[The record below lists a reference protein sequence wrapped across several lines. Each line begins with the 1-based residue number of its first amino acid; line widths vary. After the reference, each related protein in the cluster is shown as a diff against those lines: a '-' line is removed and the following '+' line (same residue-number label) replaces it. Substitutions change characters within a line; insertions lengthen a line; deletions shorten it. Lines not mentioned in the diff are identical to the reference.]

1 MRSEGTRND
10 SSGRRSGVAEIF
22 QQLINALLLGCTYT
36 LIAIGF
42 NLFFGA
48 LNVVHFSH
56 GDVCILGAFMTLIL
70 YGLAKLLGLVT
81 FLPGYVFVPLLILMA
96 MVLTGLIGTFF
107 ERVVIRPFRYAPLL
121 MVLVATV
128 ALGMVVRETVRLS
141 FPHGSN
147 PQIFPRI
154 LPQTSFQW
162 EGVLIRLDSLIIFG
176 TTIFLISMMFLFIKR
191 TRIGAAIRA
200 VSQDTEA
207 AAMMG
212 INIDRTV
219 AVTFLIG
226 SVLGAI
232 AGILIGAYNNIIRF
246 DMGLMGGVKG
256 FSAAVVGGLG
266 NVYGAI
272 IGGLILGF
280 VETFAAAFIP
290 GGTPYTDVF
299 AFLVVIFFL
308 IFKPSGILGEKV
320 YEKV

>member
-1 MRSEGTRND
+1 L
-10 SSGRRSGVAEIF
+10 AEIF
-22 QQLINALLLGCTYT
+22 QQCINALLLGCTYT
-36 LIAIGF
+36 LIAVGF

-56 GDVCILGAFMTLIL
+56 GDVCILGAFVILIL
-70 YGLAKLLGLVT
+70 YSTAKSLGFLASIP
-81 FLPGYVFVPLLILMA
+81 LPIFVPFLIVIV
-96 MVLTGLIGTFF
+96 MVLTGIIGVFF
-107 ERVVIRPFRYAPLL
+107 ERVVIRPFRHAPLL

-128 ALGMVVRETVRLS
+128 ALGIVIREAVRLS

-147 PQIFPRI
+147 PQIFPGI
-154 LPQTSFQW
+154 LPQTSYNL
-162 EGVLIRLDSLIIFG
+162 GGILLRLDNLIILG
-176 TTIFLISMMFLFIKR
+176 STIFLITMMFLFIKR
-191 TRIGAAIRA
+191 TKMGAAIRA
-200 VSQDTEA
+200 ISQDGE
-207 AAMMG
+207 AAMMMG
-212 INIDRTV
+212 IDMDRTV
-219 AVTFLIG
+219 AATFFLG
-226 SVLGAI
+226 SALGAM

-272 IGGLILGF
+272 VGGLILGC
-280 VETFAAAFIP
+280 VETFAAAFVP

-308 IFKPSGILGEKV
+308 IFKPSGIFGEKV

>member
-1 MRSEGTRND
+1 M
-10 SSGRRSGVAEIF
+10 
-22 QQLINALLLGCTYT
+22 INALLLGCTYT

-70 YGLAKLLGLVT
+70 YSLFKFLGLLALPA
-81 FLPGYVFVPLLILMA
+81 FLYIPLLIVLA
-96 MVLTGLIGTFF
+96 MIVTGFIGVFF
-107 ERVVIRPFRYAPLL
+107 ERVVIKPFRYAPLL

-128 ALGMVVRETVRLS
+128 ALGIVVRETVRLS

-154 LPQTSFQW
+154 LPQKSFMV
-162 EGVLIRLDSLIIFG
+162 GDVLLRIDSLIIFG
-176 TTIFLISMMFLFIKR
+176 ITLFLISMMFLFIQR
-191 TRIGAAIRA
+191 TRMGAAIRA
-200 VSQDTEA
+200 ISQDGEA
-207 AAMMG
+207 AMMMG
-212 INIDRTV
+212 INMDRTV
-219 AVTFLIG
+219 AATFLLG
-226 SVLGAI
+226 SALGAV

-290 GGTPYTDVF
+290 RGTPYTDVL

-308 IFKPSGILGEKV
+308 VFRPSGILGEKV

>member
-1 MRSEGTRND
+1 
-10 SSGRRSGVAEIF
+10 
-22 QQLINALLLGCTYT
+22 
-36 LIAIGF
+36 
-42 NLFFGA
+42 
-48 LNVVHFSH
+48 
-56 GDVCILGAFMTLIL
+56 MTLIL
-70 YGLAKLLGLVT
+70 YGLAKVLGVMAFIPAYL
-81 FLPGYVFVPLLILMA
+81 FVPLLILLA
-96 MVLTGLIGTFF
+96 MFLTGLIGTFF
-107 ERVVIRPFRYAPLL
+107 EKVVIKPFRYAPLL

-154 LPQTSFQW
+154 LPQASFQW
-162 EGVLIRLDSLIIFG
+162 GGVLIRLDNLIIFG

-191 TRIGAAIRA
+191 TRMGAAIRA

-219 AVTFLIG
+219 AVTFLVG
-226 SVLGAI
+226 SALGAI

-272 IGGLILGF
+272 IGGLILGL

-308 IFKPSGILGEKV
+308 VFKPSGILGEKV

>member
-1 MRSEGTRND
+1 MT
-10 SSGRRSGVAEIF
+10 EII

-42 NLFFGA
+42 SLFFGA

-56 GDVCILGAFMTLIL
+56 GDVCILGAFVTLIL
-70 YGLAKLLGLVT
+70 YGLAKFLGILVIVPK
-81 FLPGYVFVPLLILMA
+81 FLHVPLMIILA
-96 MVLTGLIGTFF
+96 MVVTGFIGVFF
-107 ERVVIRPFRYAPLL
+107 ERVVIKPFRYAPLL

-128 ALGMVVRETVRLS
+128 ALGIVIREAVRLS

-147 PQIFPRI
+147 PQVFPRI
-154 LPQTSFQW
+154 LPQKSFQW
-162 EGVLIRLDSLIIFG
+162 GGVLLRVDSLIIFG
-176 TTIFLISMMFLFIKR
+176 ITLFLISMMFLFIKR
-191 TRIGAAIRA
+191 TKMGAAIRA
-200 VSQDTEA
+200 ISQDGEA
-207 AAMMG
+207 AMMMG
-212 INIDRTV
+212 INMDVTV
-219 AVTFLIG
+219 AATFLIG
-226 SVLGAI
+226 SALGAV

-272 IGGLILGF
+272 IGGLILGL
-280 VETFAAAFIP
+280 VETFAAAFVP

-308 IFKPSGILGEKV
+308 IFRPSGIMGEKV

>member
-1 MRSEGTRND
+1 
-10 SSGRRSGVAEIF
+10 VAEIL
-22 QQLINALLLGCTYT
+22 QQMINALLIGCTYT

-56 GDVCILGAFMTLIL
+56 GDVCILGAFMVLIL
-70 YGLAKLLGLVT
+70 FGISKALGMVAVIPPIL
-81 FLPGYVFVPLLILMA
+81 FVPVLIILT
-96 MVLTGLIGTFF
+96 MVVTGALGAFI
-107 ERVVIRPFRYAPLL
+107 ERVVIRPFRFAPLL

-128 ALGMVVRETVRLS
+128 ALGIVIREAVRLS

-147 PQIFPRI
+147 PQVFPRI
-154 LPQTSFQW
+154 LPQQSFTV
-162 EGVLIRLDSLIIFG
+162 GGLLIRVDSLIILSI
-176 TTIFLISMMFLFIKR
+176 TLFLIILMFLFIQR
-191 TRIGAAIRA
+191 TKLGAAIRA
-200 VSQDTEA
+200 ISQDGE
-207 AAMMG
+207 AAMMMG
-212 INIDRTV
+212 IDMDRTV
-219 AVTFLIG
+219 AATFFLG
-226 SVLGAI
+226 SALGAV
-232 AGILIGAYNNIIRF
+232 AGVLIGAYNNIIRF

-280 VETFAAAFIP
+280 VETFAAAFVP

-308 IFKPSGILGEKV
+308 IFRPSGILGEKV

>member
-1 MRSEGTRND
+1 MT
-10 SSGRRSGVAEIF
+10 EIL
-22 QQLINALLLGCTYT
+22 QQIMNALLLGCTYT

-48 LNVVHFSH
+48 LNVIHFSH
-56 GDVCILGAFMTLIL
+56 GDVCILGAFVILIL
-70 YGLAKLLGLVT
+70 YSLAKFSGLLT
-81 FLPGYVFVPLLILMA
+81 IIPAFISIPFLILLAMA
-96 MVLTGLIGTFF
+96 VTGFIGVFF

-128 ALGMVVRETVRLS
+128 ALGIVIREAVRLC

-154 LPQTSFQW
+154 LPQKSFTLG
-162 EGVLIRLDSLIIFG
+162 GVLFRLDNLIILG
-176 TTIFLISMMFLFIKR
+176 ITLFLISMMFLFIKR
-191 TRIGAAIRA
+191 ARMGAAIRA
-200 VSQDTEA
+200 VSQDGEA
-207 AAMMG
+207 AMMMG
-212 INIDRTV
+212 INMDRTV
-219 AVTFLIG
+219 AATFLLG
-226 SVLGAI
+226 SVLGAV

-308 IFKPSGILGEKV
+308 IFRPSGILGEKV

>member
-1 MRSEGTRND
+1 M
-10 SSGRRSGVAEIF
+10 
-22 QQLINALLLGCTYT
+22 INALLLGCTYT

-56 GDVCILGAFMTLIL
+56 GDVCILGAFVTLLL
-70 YGLAKLLGLVT
+70 YSLAKFLGILGVIPSLI
-81 FLPGYVFVPLLILMA
+81 FIPLLILVTM
-96 MVLTGLIGTFF
+96 MITGFIGAFF
-107 ERVVIRPFRYAPLL
+107 ERVVIKPFRQAPLL

-128 ALGMVVRETVRLS
+128 ALGIVIREAVRLT

-147 PQIFPRI
+147 PQIFPRL
-154 LPQTSFQW
+154 LPQKSF
-162 EGVLIRLDSLIIFG
+162 ELGGVLLRLDNMIIFG
-176 TTIFLISMMFLFIKR
+176 TTLFLIFMMFLFIKN
-191 TRIGAAIRA
+191 TRMGAAIRA
-200 VSQDTEA
+200 ISQDGEA
-207 AAMMG
+207 AMMMG
-212 INIDRTV
+212 INMNRTV
-219 AVTFLIG
+219 AATFLIG
-226 SVLGAI
+226 SALGAV

-266 NVYGAI
+266 NAYGAI

-280 VETFAAAFIP
+280 VETFAAGFVP

-308 IFKPSGILGEKV
+308 IFRPSGILGEKV

>member
-1 MRSEGTRND
+1 M
-10 SSGRRSGVAEIF
+10 
-22 QQLINALLLGCTYT
+22 NALLLGCTYT

-42 NLFFGA
+42 SLFFGA

-56 GDVCILGAFMTLIL
+56 GDVCILGAFVILIL
-70 YGLAKLLGLVT
+70 YSLAKLLGLLTTIPPIVSI
-81 FLPGYVFVPLLILMA
+81 PILILLA
-96 MVLTGLIGTFF
+96 MTVTGLFGVFF
-107 ERVVIRPFRYAPLL
+107 ERTVIKPFRYAPLL

-128 ALGMVVRETVRLS
+128 ALGIVIREAVRLS

-147 PQIFPRI
+147 PQIFPRV
-154 LPQTSFQW
+154 LPQKSFTLG
-162 EGVLIRLDSLIIFG
+162 GVLFRVDNLMIFG
-176 TTIFLISMMFLFIKR
+176 ITLFLISLMFLFIKR
-191 TRIGAAIRA
+191 TRMGAAIRA
-200 VSQDTEA
+200 VSQDGE
-207 AAMMG
+207 AAMMIG
-212 INIDRTV
+212 INMDRTV
-219 AVTFLIG
+219 AATFLLG
-226 SVLGAI
+226 SAVGAV

-308 IFKPSGILGEKV
+308 IFRPSGILGEKV

>member
-1 MRSEGTRND
+1 MT
-10 SSGRRSGVAEIF
+10 EII
-22 QQLINALLLGCTYT
+22 QQVINALLMGCTYT

-56 GDVCILGAFMTLIL
+56 GDVCILGAFVTLIL
-70 YGLAKLLGLVT
+70 YSLAKFLGLLAI
-81 FLPGYVFVPLLILMA
+81 FPKFIYVPLMIIMA
-96 MVLTGLIGTFF
+96 MIITGFLGVFF
-107 ERVVIRPFRYAPLL
+107 ERIVIKPFRYAPLL

-128 ALGMVVRETVRLS
+128 ALGIVVRETVRLS

-154 LPQTSFQW
+154 LPQHSFYIG
-162 EGVLIRLDSLIIFG
+162 GVLLRLDNLIIFG
-176 TTIFLISMMFLFIKR
+176 ITLFLIAMIFLFIQR
-191 TRIGAAIRA
+191 TKMGAAIRA
-200 VSQDTEA
+200 ISQDGEA
-207 AAMMG
+207 AMMMG
-212 INIDRTV
+212 INMDRTV
-219 AVTFLIG
+219 AATFLLG
-226 SVLGAI
+226 SALGAV

-308 IFKPSGILGEKV
+308 IFRPSGILGEKV

>member
-1 MRSEGTRND
+1 MT
-10 SSGRRSGVAEIF
+10 EII

-56 GDVCILGAFMTLIL
+56 GDVCILGAFVTLIL
-70 YGLAKLLGLVT
+70 YGLAKFLG
-81 FLPGYVFVPLLILMA
+81 ILMIVPKFLYIPVMIILA
-96 MVLTGLIGTFF
+96 MVVTGFIGVFF
-107 ERVVIRPFRYAPLL
+107 ERVVIKPFRYAPLL

-128 ALGMVVRETVRLS
+128 ALGIVIREAVRLS

-147 PQIFPRI
+147 PQVFPRI
-154 LPQTSFQW
+154 LPQKSFQW
-162 EGVLIRLDSLIIFG
+162 GGVLLRVDSLIIFG
-176 TTIFLISMMFLFIKR
+176 ITLFLISMMFLFIKR
-191 TRIGAAIRA
+191 TKMGAAIRA
-200 VSQDTEA
+200 ISQDGEA
-207 AAMMG
+207 AMMMG
-212 INIDRTV
+212 INMDVTV
-219 AVTFLIG
+219 ATTFLIG
-226 SVLGAI
+226 SALGAV

-272 IGGLILGF
+272 IGGLILGL
-280 VETFAAAFIP
+280 VETFAAAFVP

-308 IFKPSGILGEKV
+308 IFRPSGIMGEKV

>member
-1 MRSEGTRND
+1 M
-10 SSGRRSGVAEIF
+10 AEIV

-56 GDVCILGAFMTLIL
+56 GDVCILGAFMILIL
-70 YGLAKLLGLVT
+70 YGLAKLAGILT
-81 FLPGYVFVPLLILMA
+81 SVPPFLLIPLIILLA
-96 MVLTGLIGTFF
+96 MSLTGLVGAFF
-107 ERVVIRPFRYAPLL
+107 ERVVIKPFRYAPLL

-128 ALGMVVRETVRLS
+128 ALGMVIRETVRLS

-154 LPQTSFQW
+154 LPATSFQW
-162 EGVLIRLDSLIIFG
+162 GGVLFRLDSLIIFG
-176 TTIFLISMMFLFIKR
+176 TTLFLISMMFLFIQR
-191 TRIGAAIRA
+191 TKTGAAIRA

-219 AVTFLIG
+219 AITFLIG
-226 SVLGAI
+226 SALGAI
-232 AGILIGAYNNIIRF
+232 AGVLIGAYNNIIRF

-272 IGGLILGF
+272 IGGLILGW

>member
-1 MRSEGTRND
+1 M
-10 SSGRRSGVAEIF
+10 
-22 QQLINALLLGCTYT
+22 INALLIGCTYT

-56 GDVCILGAFMTLIL
+56 GDVCILGAFVVLIL
-70 YGLAKLLGLVT
+70 YSLSKVLGVLGLIPPI
-81 FLPGYVFVPLLILMA
+81 LFVPLLI
-96 MVLTGLIGTFF
+96 VLTMIVTGGIGVFF
-107 ERVVIRPFRYAPLL
+107 ERVVIRPFRFAPLL

-128 ALGMVVRETVRLS
+128 ALGIVIREAVRLS

-147 PQIFPRI
+147 PQVFPRI
-154 LPQTSFQW
+154 LPTKSFTVG
-162 EGVLIRLDSLIIFG
+162 GVLIRYDNLIIFG
-176 TTIFLISMMFLFIKR
+176 ITLVLLTLMFLFIQR
-191 TRIGAAIRA
+191 TKMGAAIRA
-200 VSQDTEA
+200 ISQDGEA
-207 AAMMG
+207 AMMMG
-212 INIDRTV
+212 INMDRTV
-219 AVTFLIG
+219 AATFLIG
-226 SVLGAI
+226 SALGAV
-232 AGILIGAYNNIIRF
+232 AGVLLGAYNNIIRF

-266 NVYGAI
+266 NVYGAV

-280 VETFAAAFIP
+280 VETFAAAFVP

-308 IFKPSGILGEKV
+308 IFRPSGILGEKV

>member
-1 MRSEGTRND
+1 MM
-10 SSGRRSGVAEIF
+10 
-22 QQLINALLLGCTYT
+22 NALLLGCTYT

-56 GDVCILGAFMTLIL
+56 GDVCILGAFVILIL
-70 YGLAKLLGLVT
+70 YSLAKLLGLLTTIPPIVSI
-81 FLPGYVFVPLLILMA
+81 PILILLA
-96 MVLTGLIGTFF
+96 MTVTGLFGVFF
-107 ERVVIRPFRYAPLL
+107 ERTVIKPFRYAPLL

-128 ALGMVVRETVRLS
+128 ALGIVIREAVRLS

-147 PQIFPRI
+147 PQIFPRV
-154 LPQTSFQW
+154 LPQKSFTLG
-162 EGVLIRLDSLIIFG
+162 GVLFRVDNLMIFG
-176 TTIFLISMMFLFIKR
+176 ITLFLISLMFLFIKR
-191 TRIGAAIRA
+191 TRMGAAIRA
-200 VSQDTEA
+200 VSQDGE
-207 AAMMG
+207 AAMMIG
-212 INIDRTV
+212 INMDRTV
-219 AVTFLIG
+219 AATFLLG
-226 SVLGAI
+226 SAVGAV

-308 IFKPSGILGEKV
+308 IFRPSGILGEKV

>member
-1 MRSEGTRND
+1 VSEL
-10 SSGRRSGVAEIF
+10 I
-22 QQLINALLLGCTYT
+22 QQGINAVLLGCTYT

-56 GDVCILGAFMTLIL
+56 GDVCILGAFLILIL
-70 YGLAKLLGLVT
+70 YALAKALGLLVV
-81 FLPGYVFVPLLILMA
+81 LPPWIWVPLIMVLA
-96 MVLTGLIGTFF
+96 MVLTGLLGAFF
-107 ERVVIRPFRYAPLL
+107 ERVVIKPFRYAPLL

-128 ALGMVVRETVRLS
+128 ALGMIIRETVRLS

-147 PQIFPRI
+147 PQIFPRM
-154 LPQTSFQW
+154 LPQKSFTW
-162 EGVLIRLDSLIIFG
+162 GGVLIRTDNLIIFG
-176 TTIFLISMMFLFIKR
+176 MTLLLITLMFLLIQR
-191 TRIGAAIRA
+191 TKIGSAIRA
-200 VSQDTEA
+200 VSQDGE
-207 AAMMG
+207 AAMMMG
-212 INIDRTV
+212 IPIDRTV
-219 AVTFLIG
+219 AATFFLG
-226 SVLGAI
+226 SALGAV

-308 IFKPSGILGEKV
+308 VFRPSGILGEKI

>member
-1 MRSEGTRND
+1 MT
-10 SSGRRSGVAEIF
+10 EII
-22 QQLINALLLGCTYT
+22 QQMINALLLGCTYT

-56 GDVCILGAFMTLIL
+56 GDVCILGAFVTLLL
-70 YGLAKLLGLVT
+70 YSLTKFLGILGL
-81 FLPGYVFVPLLILMA
+81 LPPLIFIPLLIVMT
-96 MVLTGLIGTFF
+96 MIITGFIGVFF
-107 ERVVIRPFRYAPLL
+107 ERVVIKPFRQAPLL

-128 ALGMVVRETVRLS
+128 ALGIVIREAVRLT

-147 PQIFPRI
+147 PQIFPRL
-154 LPQTSFQW
+154 LPQKSF
-162 EGVLIRLDSLIIFG
+162 ELGGVLLRLDNMIIFG
-176 TTIFLISMMFLFIKR
+176 ITLFLIFMMFLFIKN
-191 TRIGAAIRA
+191 TRMGAAIRA
-200 VSQDTEA
+200 ISQDGEA
-207 AAMMG
+207 AVMMG
-212 INIDRTV
+212 INMNRTV
-219 AVTFLIG
+219 AATFLIG
-226 SVLGAI
+226 SALGAV

-280 VETFAAAFIP
+280 VETFAAAFVP

-308 IFKPSGILGEKV
+308 VFRPSGILGEKV

>member
-1 MRSEGTRND
+1 
-10 SSGRRSGVAEIF
+10 VAEII

-81 FLPGYVFVPLLILMA
+81 FLPGYLFIPLLILLA
-96 MVLTGLIGTFF
+96 MILTGLIGTFF
-107 ERVVIRPFRYAPLL
+107 EKVVIRPFRYAPLL

-154 LPQTSFQW
+154 LPSTSYQW
-162 EGVLIRLDSLIIFG
+162 GGVLIRIDNLIIFG
-176 TTIFLISMMFLFIKR
+176 TTIFLISMMFLFIKK
-191 TRIGAAIRA
+191 TRIGGAIRA

-219 AVTFLIG
+219 AITFLIG
-226 SVLGAI
+226 SALGAI

>member
-1 MRSEGTRND
+1 M
-10 SSGRRSGVAEIF
+10 AEIF

-70 YGLAKLLGLVT
+70 YGLAKLFGLLT
-81 FLPGYVFVPLLILMA
+81 FIPAFLFVPLLILMA

-107 ERVVIRPFRYAPLL
+107 ERVVIKPFRNAPLL

-128 ALGMVVRETVRLS
+128 ALGMVVREMVRLS

-162 EGVLIRLDSLIIFG
+162 GGVLIRLDNLIILG
-176 TTIFLISMMFLFIKR
+176 TTIFLISVMFLFIRR
-191 TRIGAAIRA
+191 TRMGAAIRA
-200 VSQDTEA
+200 VSQDGEA
-207 AAMMG
+207 AMMMG
-212 INIDRTV
+212 ININRTV
-219 AVTFLIG
+219 AVTFFIG
-226 SVLGAI
+226 SALGAI

-272 IGGLILGF
+272 IGGLILGL

>member
-1 MRSEGTRND
+1 M
-10 SSGRRSGVAEIF
+10 
-22 QQLINALLLGCTYT
+22 NALLLGCTYT

-42 NLFFGA
+42 SLFFGA

-56 GDVCILGAFMTLIL
+56 GDVCILGAFVILIL
-70 YGLAKLLGLVT
+70 YSLAKLLGLLTTIPPIVSI
-81 FLPGYVFVPLLILMA
+81 PILILLA
-96 MVLTGLIGTFF
+96 MTVTGLFGVFF
-107 ERVVIRPFRYAPLL
+107 ERTVIKPFRYAPLL

-128 ALGMVVRETVRLS
+128 ALGIVIREAVRLS

-147 PQIFPRI
+147 PQIFPRV
-154 LPQTSFQW
+154 LPQKSFTLG
-162 EGVLIRLDSLIIFG
+162 GVLFRVDNLMIFG
-176 TTIFLISMMFLFIKR
+176 ITLFLISSMFLFIKR
-191 TRIGAAIRA
+191 TRMGAAIRA
-200 VSQDTEA
+200 VSQDGE
-207 AAMMG
+207 AAMMIG
-212 INIDRTV
+212 INMDRTV
-219 AVTFLIG
+219 AATFLLG
-226 SVLGAI
+226 SAVGAV

-308 IFKPSGILGEKV
+308 IFRPSGILGEKV

>member
-1 MRSEGTRND
+1 MT
-10 SSGRRSGVAEIF
+10 EII

-42 NLFFGA
+42 SLFFGA

-56 GDVCILGAFMTLIL
+56 GDVCILGAFVTLIL
-70 YGLAKLLGLVT
+70 YALGKLFGIFVIIPQFISIPIMIILAMVMTGLLGV
-81 FLPGYVFVPLLILMA
+81 
-96 MVLTGLIGTFF
+96 FF
-107 ERVVIRPFRYAPLL
+107 ERVVIKPFRYAPLL

-128 ALGMVVRETVRLS
+128 ALGIVIREAVRLA

-154 LPQTSFQW
+154 LPQKSFQW
-162 EGVLIRLDSLIIFG
+162 EGVLLRVDSLMIFG
-176 TTIFLISMMFLFIKR
+176 ITLFLIFMMFLFIKR
-191 TRIGAAIRA
+191 TKMGAAIRA
-200 VSQDTEA
+200 ISQDGEA
-207 AAMMG
+207 AMMMG
-212 INIDRTV
+212 INMDVTV
-219 AVTFLIG
+219 AATFLIG
-226 SVLGAI
+226 SALGAV

-280 VETFAAAFIP
+280 VETFAAAFVP

-308 IFKPSGILGEKV
+308 VFRPSGIMGEKV

>member
-1 MRSEGTRND
+1 MT
-10 SSGRRSGVAEIF
+10 EIL
-22 QQLINALLLGCTYT
+22 QQMMNALLLGCTYT

-42 NLFFGA
+42 SLFFGA

-56 GDVCILGAFMTLIL
+56 GDVCILGAFVILIL
-70 YGLAKLLGLVT
+70 YSLAKLLGLLTTIPPIVSI
-81 FLPGYVFVPLLILMA
+81 PILILLA
-96 MVLTGLIGTFF
+96 MTVTGLFGVFF
-107 ERVVIRPFRYAPLL
+107 ERTVIKPFRYAPLL

-128 ALGMVVRETVRLS
+128 ALGIVIREAVRLS

-147 PQIFPRI
+147 PQIFPRV
-154 LPQTSFQW
+154 LPQKSFTLG
-162 EGVLIRLDSLIIFG
+162 GVLFRVDNLMIFG
-176 TTIFLISMMFLFIKR
+176 ITLFLISSMFLFIKR
-191 TRIGAAIRA
+191 TRMGAAIRA
-200 VSQDTEA
+200 VSQDGEA
-207 AAMMG
+207 AMMMG
-212 INIDRTV
+212 INMDRIV
-219 AVTFLIG
+219 AATFLLGSAIG
-226 SVLGAI
+226 AV

-308 IFKPSGILGEKV
+308 IFRPSGILGEKV

>member
-1 MRSEGTRND
+1 M
-10 SSGRRSGVAEIF
+10 AEIL

-56 GDVCILGAFMTLIL
+56 GDVCILGAFVILIL
-70 YGLAKLLGLVT
+70 YNLMKFLGLLT
-81 FLPGYVFVPLLILMA
+81 AIPAFLSIPLLILLA
-96 MVLTGLIGTFF
+96 MIVTGFLGVFF
-107 ERVVIRPFRYAPLL
+107 ERVVIKPFRYAPLL

-128 ALGMVVRETVRLS
+128 ALGIVIREAVRLS

-147 PQIFPRI
+147 PQVFPRI
-154 LPQTSFQW
+154 LPQKSFQW
-162 EGVLIRLDSLIIFG
+162 GGVLLRVDSLIILGITF
-176 TTIFLISMMFLFIKR
+176 FLIIMMFLFIKR
-191 TRIGAAIRA
+191 TKMGAAIRA
-200 VSQDTEA
+200 ISQDGEA
-207 AAMMG
+207 AMMMG
-212 INIDRTV
+212 INMDVTV
-219 AVTFLIG
+219 AATFLIG
-226 SVLGAI
+226 SALGAV
-232 AGILIGAYNNIIRF
+232 AGVLIGAYNNIIRF

-280 VETFAAAFIP
+280 VETFAAAFVP

-308 IFKPSGILGEKV
+308 IFRPSGIMGEKV

>member
-1 MRSEGTRND
+1 VT
-10 SSGRRSGVAEIF
+10 EIL
-22 QQLINALLLGCTYT
+22 QQIINALLMGCTYT

-56 GDVCILGAFMTLIL
+56 GDVCILGAFVTLIL
-70 YGLAKLLGLVT
+70 YSLAKFLGLLAI
-81 FLPGYVFVPLLILMA
+81 FPKFIYVPLMIIMA
-96 MVLTGLIGTFF
+96 MIITGFLGVFF
-107 ERVVIRPFRYAPLL
+107 ERIVIKPFRYAPLL

-128 ALGMVVRETVRLS
+128 ALGIVVRETVRLS

-154 LPQTSFQW
+154 LPQHSFHIG
-162 EGVLIRLDSLIIFG
+162 GVLLRLDNLIILG
-176 TTIFLISMMFLFIKR
+176 ITLFLIGMMFLFIQR
-191 TRIGAAIRA
+191 TKMGAAIRA
-200 VSQDTEA
+200 ISQDGEA
-207 AAMMG
+207 AMMMG
-212 INIDRTV
+212 INMDRTV
-219 AVTFLIG
+219 AATFLLG
-226 SVLGAI
+226 SALGAV

-308 IFKPSGILGEKV
+308 IFRPSGILGEKV